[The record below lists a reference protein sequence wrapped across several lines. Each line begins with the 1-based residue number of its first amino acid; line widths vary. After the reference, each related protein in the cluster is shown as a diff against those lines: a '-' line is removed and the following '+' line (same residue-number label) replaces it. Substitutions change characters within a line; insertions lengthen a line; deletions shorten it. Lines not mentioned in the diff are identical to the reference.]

1 MIYFDNSATTQ
12 PYKEVVELIARLMYE
27 EFGNSSSLH
36 SLGLRAERIL
46 EDNRDKLAAT
56 IKAKPEELIFT

>member
-46 EDNRDKLAAT
+46 KTTGTSWQQL
-56 IKAKPEELIFT
+56 